1 MLRLLRTAALAGGA
15 AVALT
20 TIAQADDAIFMIPSP
35 EQTLEDFTWDKRPIV
50 VFADSD
56 LDPRFIEQMAILRDA
71 PEALIE
77 RAVIV
82 LIDTD
87 PAQKSA
93 IRKKLRPRGFSF
105 VLIGKDG
112 QTKLRKPLPWNIR
125 EISRAIDKMPIRQR
139 EIKASKAR

>member
-1 MLRLLRTAALAGGA
+1 MA
-15 AVALT
+15 
-20 TIAQADDAIFMIPSP
+20 PSP
-35 EQTLEDFTWDKRPIV
+35 EQTLEDFIWDKRPIV
-50 VFADSD
+50 VFADSE
-56 LDPRFIEQMAILRDA
+56 LDPNFIEQMAILRDA
-71 PEALIE
+71 PEELIE
-77 RAVIV
+77 RDVIV

-139 EIKASKAR
+139 EIKASKTR